1 MIYLYIKF
9 FEIINI
15 NRPFKVNFI
24 LRIYKLK
31 INERSTGNGFRRESR
46 QKSRFFESKVRLYL
60 NLNITCPD

>member
-46 QKSRFFESKVRLYL
+46 QKSRFFESKV
-60 NLNITCPD
+60 